1 MKSNTMTIEEMR
13 TLSPDKLYEIAARK
27 NYKGNG
33 TVEAYKAQRVLQE
46 RSGHWR
52 GVSRK
57 PCTFAGQL
65 IKERGDN
72 GFVKKFK

>member
-1 MKSNTMTIEEMR
+1 MNLQELRALPRE
-13 TLSPDKLYEIAARK
+13 KLVEIAARK
-27 NYKGNG
+27 NTKGNG
-33 TVEAYKAQRVLQE
+33 TIDALKAQKVLQE

-57 PCTFAGQL
+57 ACTFEGMR
-65 IKERGDN
+65 IKERGDT